1 MPYFLFVSLLLGVSG
16 IGEIF
21 MSFEGE
27 IYVHIEIYGK
37 CNYPLTKAL
46 SGSIWMA
53 VSLGLLSLSYTF
65 WSLCLVTLFP
75 TLLSSSMTISTRLS
89 RDEPAMLQQGNSF
102 PGSLTSLLHRAALIT
117 KAAAA
122 RPNVGVV

>member
-75 TLLSSSMTISTRLS
+75 TLLSSSMTMSTQLS